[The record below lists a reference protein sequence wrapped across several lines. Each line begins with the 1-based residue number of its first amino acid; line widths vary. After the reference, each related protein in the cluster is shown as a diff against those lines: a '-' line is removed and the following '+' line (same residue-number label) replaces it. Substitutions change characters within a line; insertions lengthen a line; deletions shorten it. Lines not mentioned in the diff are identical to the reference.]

1 MSVPISVPPLAH
13 PVPCLSP
20 CQRGQRMTVR
30 LVCRGAAG
38 LGAFLVGGAGE
49 WKGLADLDSDESNDR
64 RTQAAPP
71 LPAIASKPPQ
81 RLAGGLGGRQAVA
94 QLSAKAPPPPPPTR
108 AGALPPLS
116 HGCHGR
122 EMTWLCPLGRVS
134 AAGAQCGGF
143 PRGARG
149 GPGPAA
155 RARALGRPMH
165 SLHMLSV

>member
-134 AAGAQCGGF
+134 AAGAPCGGF
-143 PRGARG
+143 PRGARR
-149 GPGPAA
+149 GPGPVA
-155 RARALGRPMH
+155 RARATGRPTH
-165 SLHMLSV
+165 SLHI